1 MKFTTII
8 DNISVE
14 MNFFP
19 SLKTLSINSK
29 NEHNIDCV
37 QLGINSYSLL
47 LNGKSHYL
55 TVNKL
60 MDGYEVIVDHYTQI
74 IKVQDEIDILL
85 EKFGI
90 QNDTES
96 HTGEVHA
103 LIPGLVGRLFVK
115 QGDIVE
121 VGQKLLIIEAMKM
134 ENEIDSPI
142 AGLIENIHLKSG
154 DKVEKGDLIMEIKN

>member
-14 MNFFP
+14 MKFAL

-55 TVNKL
+55 TVNNL
-60 MDGYEVIVDHYTQI
+60 MDGYEVIVDHYTQMV
-74 IKVQDEIDILL
+74 KVQDEVDIFLQ
-85 EKFGI
+85 KFGI
-90 QNDTES
+90 QSETDS
-96 HTGEVHA
+96 HAGEVHA
-103 LIPGLVGRLFVK
+103 LIPGLVGKLFVK
-115 QGDIVE
+115 QGDIVG
-121 VGQKLLIIEAMKM
+121 VGQKLLILEAMKM

-154 DKVEKGDLIMEIKN
+154 DRVQKGDLIMEIKN

>member
-1 MKFTTII
+1 
-8 DNISVE
+8 
-14 MNFFP
+14 
-19 SLKTLSINSK
+19 
-29 NEHNIDCV
+29 
-37 QLGINSYSLL
+37 
-47 LNGKSHYL
+47 
-55 TVNKL
+55 

-90 QNDTES
+90 QNETES
-96 HTGEVHA
+96 YAGEVHA

-121 VGQKLLIIEAMKM
+121 VGQKLLILEAMKM

>member
-14 MNFFP
+14 MKFSL

-55 TVNKL
+55 TVNNL
-60 MDGYEVIVDHYTQI
+60 MDGYEVIVDHYTQMV
-74 IKVQDEIDILL
+74 KVQDEVDIFLQ
-85 EKFGI
+85 KFGI
-90 QNDTES
+90 QSETDS
-96 HTGEVHA
+96 HAGEVHA
-103 LIPGLVGRLFVK
+103 LIPGLVGKLFVK
-115 QGDIVE
+115 QGDIVA
-121 VGQKLLIIEAMKM
+121 VGQKLLILEAMKM

-154 DKVEKGDLIMEIKN
+154 DRVQKGDLIMEIKN